1 MLTTIFVVLAVIV
14 ILLIAAWIFLDLD
27 VTDVAAPIIA
37 PAAGACIIYF
47 FGTLLAWAIGL
58 VLLGIGAVAF
68 YLAIGRRR
76 RRDEAK
82 PLK

>member
-27 VTDVAAPIIA
+27 VMDIAGPVIA

-47 FGTLLAWAIGL
+47 FGTLIAWTIGL
-58 VLLGIGAVAF
+58 VLIGIGVLSLGF
-68 YLAIGRRR
+68 SFGRRR
-76 RRDEAK
+76 RRDE
-82 PLK
+82 PRR